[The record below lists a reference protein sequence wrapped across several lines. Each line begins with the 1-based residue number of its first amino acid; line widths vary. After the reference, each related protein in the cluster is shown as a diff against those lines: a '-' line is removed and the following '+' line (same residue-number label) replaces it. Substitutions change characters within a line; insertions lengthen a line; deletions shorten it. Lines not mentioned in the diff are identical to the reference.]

1 MNIEWSSG
9 ETTNDISVFT
19 VGEFI
24 VSKTNA
30 DYCVGYDTIEII
42 HYCRPVKLTM
52 PNIFTPNGDGINE
65 YHIPIEVPKEDIN
78 YLMSNIITLEYTV
91 YNRWGSVV
99 FSSKGVL
106 PRWDGKDLGNGS
118 ASATGTY
125 YWVLNYKDVSGG
137 DYKYN
142 GFVQL
147 SK

>member
-1 MNIEWSSG
+1 
-9 ETTNDISVFT
+9 
-19 VGEFI
+19 
-24 VSKTNA
+24 
-30 DYCVGYDTIEII
+30 
-42 HYCRPVKLTM
+42 M